1 MNGNLNE
8 NYQLRQD
15 RIRRISEAFKNGRIT
30 AYQHARLMEQEGF
43 GFVDDTKFRLLGN
56 IVHDVMVRIDPNG

>member
-1 MNGNLNE
+1 MQGNLNH

-15 RIRRISEAFKNGRIT
+15 RIRRINEAFKAGRIT
-30 AYQHARLMEQEGF
+30 AHQHARLMEQEGF

-56 IVHDVMVRIDPNG
+56 IVQDVMIRIDPNG